1 MLESA
6 TIKRTII
13 CGLVLMTSL
22 LLIILTI
29 AAVPFVNMK
38 VFTNAMAVVID
49 PSINDTSQNHGG
61 YPSTLKNDNNNN
73 KYQLQSNNND
83 NNNYDDKKMSSY
95 DNNYD
100 DKNSKYPTRDKIYVC
115 QSGPFEGFFVSSV
128 EFCDLRSSHR

>member
-6 TIKRTII
+6 TIKRTIM
-13 CGLVLMTSL
+13 CGLVLITSL

-29 AAVPFVNMK
+29 TAVPFVNMK

-49 PSINDTSQNHGG
+49 PAINDTSQNHGG
-61 YPSTLKNDNNNN
+61 YLDTLKNDGDIIKN
-73 KYQLQSNNND
+73 QLQSNNND
-83 NNNYDDKKMSSY
+83 

-100 DKNSKYPTRDKIYVC
+100 DKNSKYPNRDKIYVC
-115 QSGPFEGFFVSSV
+115 QSGPFEGFSVSSV

>member
-6 TIKRTII
+6 TIKRTIM
-13 CGLVLMTSL
+13 CGLVLITSL

-29 AAVPFVNMK
+29 TAVPFVNMK

-49 PSINDTSQNHGG
+49 PAINDTSQNHGG
-61 YPSTLKNDNNNN
+61 YLDILKNDGNNI
-73 KYQLQSNNND
+73 KYQIQSNNND

-100 DKNSKYPTRDKIYVC
+100 DKNSKYPNRDKIYVC
-115 QSGPFEGFFVSSV
+115 QSGPFEGFSVSSV